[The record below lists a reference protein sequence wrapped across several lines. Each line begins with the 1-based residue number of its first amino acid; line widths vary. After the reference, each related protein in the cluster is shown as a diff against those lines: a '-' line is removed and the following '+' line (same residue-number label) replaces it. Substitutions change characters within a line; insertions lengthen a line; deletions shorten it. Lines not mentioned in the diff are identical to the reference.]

1 MIVYPA
7 GSDRNQPIPNEKETE
22 EPVFVQTASVV
33 RPEEDQLRQR
43 LPQYKQQPQFSP
55 RPPPRAPHL
64 RPHPPNRP
72 PPHHPQTQ
80 SRPLPRRPGP
90 PKRYKTI
97 RCYFTIDYIRII
109 HSVPF

>member
-1 MIVYPA
+1 MIVYPS
-7 GSDRNQPIPNEKETE
+7 GNDQNQPLPTKEP

-43 LPQYKQQPQFSP
+43 LPQFNQQPQFSP

-72 PPHHPQTQ
+72 PPHHPQNQ
-80 SRPLPRRPGP
+80 PRPLPRRPGP
-90 PKRYKTI
+90 PKRYQSKNAN
-97 RCYFTIDYIRII
+97 YLDQSWII
-109 HSVPF
+109 F